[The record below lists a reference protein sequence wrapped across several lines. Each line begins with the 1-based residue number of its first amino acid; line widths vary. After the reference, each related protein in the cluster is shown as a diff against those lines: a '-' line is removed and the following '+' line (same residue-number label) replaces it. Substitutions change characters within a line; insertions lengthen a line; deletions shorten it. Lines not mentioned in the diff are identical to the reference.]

1 MTTIDPNS
9 AQAALFEKLGLNKQ
23 SDAQKANSDKLGQS
37 DFLKLM
43 TTQLQNQDPFAPMDN
58 GDFIAQMAQ
67 FSTVTGIQDMNAS
80 LGKLVEEFDQARIAT
95 ASNLLGHSVLVPG
108 NIGRPDDEGELHG
121 VLDLPEATMS
131 TQLNYVDAD
140 TNNSLFTEDLGPR
153 AAGLVGFKWSDIPEE
168 ILANNKRIKIEA
180 LIDTG
185 NGPEQLSPSIYSK
198 VISASVGTG
207 ETKQVLLNVE
217 DYGDLDVSSAVNF
230 R

>member
-121 VLDLPEATMS
+121 VLDLPEATIS

-140 TNNSLFTEDLGPR
+140 TNNSLFKEDLGPR

-168 ILANNKRIKIEA
+168 ILASNKRIKIEA

-185 NGPEQLSPSIYSK
+185 NGPEQLSPSICSK

>member
-121 VLDLPEATMS
+121 VLDLPEATIS

-140 TNNSLFTEDLGPR
+140 TNNLLFTEDLGPK
-153 AAGLVGFKWSDIPEE
+153 ASGLVGFKWSDIPEE
-168 ILANNKRIKIEA
+168 ILASNKRIKIEA

>member
-9 AQAALFEKLGLNKQ
+9 AQAALFEKLGLTKQ

-67 FSTVTGIQDMNAS
+67 FSTVTGIEEMNS
-80 LGKLVEEFDQARIAT
+80 TLGKLVEEFDQARIAT

-108 NIGRPDDEGELHG
+108 NIGRPDENGELYG
-121 VLDLPEATMS
+121 VLDLPEATIK
-131 TQLNYVDAD
+131 TELVYRDAE
-140 TNNSLFTEDLGPR
+140 TNSELFRDDLGPKGS
-153 AAGLVGFKWSDIPEE
+153 GLVGFTWDDIPQE
-168 ILANNKRIKIEA
+168 ILDKNKRIKIEA
-180 LIDTG
+180 LIDSG

-198 VISASVGTG
+198 VISASVGSG
-207 ETKQVLLNVE
+207 DSKQVLLNIE
-217 DYGDLDVSSAVNF
+217 DYGELDVSSAVNF

>member
-1 MTTIDPNS
+1 MTTIDPTS

-23 SDAQKANSDKLGQS
+23 TDAQKANSDKLGQS

-121 VLDLPEATMS
+121 VLDLPEATIS

-140 TNNSLFTEDLGPR
+140 TNNSLFTEDLGPK
-153 AAGLVGFKWSDIPEE
+153 ASGLVGFKWSDIPEE
-168 ILANNKRIKIEA
+168 ILASNKRIKIEA

>member
-121 VLDLPEATMS
+121 VLDLPEATIS
-131 TQLNYVDAD
+131 TQLNYVDTD
-140 TNNSLFTEDLGPR
+140 TNNSLFKDDLGPR

-168 ILANNKRIKIEA
+168 ILASNKRIKIEA

>member
-1 MTTIDPNS
+1 MTTIDPTS

-121 VLDLPEATMS
+121 VLDLPEATIS

-140 TNNSLFTEDLGPR
+140 TNNSSFKEDLGPR

-168 ILANNKRIKIEA
+168 ILASNKRIKIEA

>member
-108 NIGRPDDEGELHG
+108 NIGRPDDEGGLHG
-121 VLDLPEATMS
+121 VLDLPEATIS

-140 TNNSLFTEDLGPR
+140 TNNLLFTEDLGPK
-153 AAGLVGFKWSDIPEE
+153 ASGLVGFKWSDIPEE
-168 ILANNKRIKIEA
+168 ILASNKRIKIEA